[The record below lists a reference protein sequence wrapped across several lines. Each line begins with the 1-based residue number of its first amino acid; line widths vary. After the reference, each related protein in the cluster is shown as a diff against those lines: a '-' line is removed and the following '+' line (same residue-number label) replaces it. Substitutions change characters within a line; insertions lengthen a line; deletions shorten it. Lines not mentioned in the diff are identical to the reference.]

1 MKPRRSVSVLLQAD
15 GALESQRFRLPLWV
29 LRTGL
34 GLLVVAAILL
44 LLGLAFFGPIAR
56 QAARVPGLERELE
69 RLQQDNA
76 RIRELAAALDS
87 LEQQYGQVRQM
98 VGADLIPDPLVVR
111 SSIPLAAPIH
121 ARLPGAQVL
130 ISGPTVPVLWPL
142 DERGYLTRGQVG
154 PGGAE
159 ETHLG
164 LDIAVPVG
172 SLVRASG
179 GGRVV
184 QAGEDEEYGRF
195 VLISHPDGYE
205 TMYGHLSRIVVGEGD
220 RVDQGAVIGRSGNTG
235 RSSAPHLHF
244 EIRQDGTAVDPVTML
259 KEIP

>member
-15 GALESQRFRLPLWV
+15 GALESQRFRLPLWL

-34 GLLVVAAILL
+34 ALLLVGVVLV
-44 LLGLAFFGPIAR
+44 LLGLAFYGPVAR

-69 RLQQDNA
+69 RLRLDNA

-87 LEQQYGQVRQM
+87 LELQYGQVRQM
-98 VGADLIPDPLVVR
+98 VGADVMPEPLTLR
-111 SSIPLAAPIH
+111 SSLPLAAPVY
-121 ARLPGAQVL
+121 ARLPGATTPA
-130 ISGPTVPVLWPL
+130 SGATLPTAWPM

-154 PGGAE
+154 AGGSE
-159 ETHLG
+159 EDHLG
-164 LDIAVPVG
+164 IDIAVPVG
-172 SLVRASG
+172 ALVRASG
-179 GGRVV
+179 GGRVI

-195 VLISHPDGYE
+195 VLLGHPDGYE
-205 TMYGHLSRIVVGEGD
+205 TLYAHLSRIVVGEGD
-220 RVDQGAVIGRSGNTG
+220 RVNERAVIGRSGNTG

-244 EIRQDGTAVDPVTML
+244 EIRLNGTSVDPVTML

>member
-34 GLLVVAAILL
+34 ALLLVAAVLV
-44 LLGLAFFGPIAR
+44 LLGLAFYGPVVR

-69 RLQQDNA
+69 RLRLDNG

-98 VGADLIPDPLVVR
+98 VGADLIPEPLSLR
-111 SSIPLAAPIH
+111 SSLPLAAPVY
-121 ARLPGAQVL
+121 ARL
-130 ISGPTVPVLWPL
+130 SGTPPPPTGSTLPTAWPM
-142 DERGYLTRGQVG
+142 DERGYVTRGQVG
-154 PGGAE
+154 AGGTE
-159 ETHLG
+159 ESHLG
-164 LDIAVPVG
+164 IDIAVPVG
-172 SLVRASG
+172 TLVRASG
-179 GGRVV
+179 GGRII
-184 QAGEDEEYGRF
+184 QAGEDQEYGRF
-195 VLISHPDGYE
+195 VLLGHPDGYE
-205 TMYGHLSRIVVGEGD
+205 TMYAHLSRIVVGEGD
-220 RVDQGAVIGRSGNTG
+220 RVNEGEVIGRSGNTG

-244 EIRQDGTAVDPVTML
+244 EIRQNGVSVDPVTML